1 MKALST
7 KRHHSATTSYG
18 NADVK
23 TDHETSFDTIH
34 FIAECSLLPPPPPPP
49 LKKKKSLE
57 KHSFNELENI
67 LEKSH
72 NFAKMFNKNNMK
84 VS

>member
-1 MKALST
+1 MKVLST

-34 FIAECSLLPPPPPPP
+34 FIAECPPLPPPPPRPP
-49 LKKKKSLE
+49 PQKKKNLWK
-57 KHSFNELENI
+57 NI
-67 LEKSH
+67 LLM
-72 NFAKMFNKNNMK
+72 N
-84 VS
+84 

>member
-34 FIAECSLLPPPPPPP
+34 FIAECSLLPPPPS
-49 LKKKKSLE
+49 KKKK
-57 KHSFNELENI
+57 